1 MRKATFLVSRVRCQP
16 CWHSGKRLMVILQQQ
31 TQPEAELLL
40 EIETLVQKINWLE
53 IRQQDASDEYQ
64 RLEDNLQQYL
74 QVRRQRL
81 NRHKCRVTKPR
92 FRR

>member
-1 MRKATFLVSRVRCQP
+1 
-16 CWHSGKRLMVILQQQ
+16 MVILQQQ